1 MVSIR
6 LKPVG
11 KKHQISFRIVVAHK
25 RSKQTGRFIEDL
37 GWYNPH
43 TDKSFVKEE
52 RAKYWLSVGAQP
64 TDTVFNIFVNHKI
77 VEGPKKPK
85 HKKSKKRAEAPE
97 AKESQGRAAEPEQPQ
112 AEQPQPEAS
121 ESQEDQPQPEN
132 KEVET
137 KEQKPKPE
145 SEEQNQEDKKPESGQ
160 VQEEQKQ
167 EPEKKE

>member
-64 TDTVFNIFVNHKI
+64 TDTVFNIFVDHKI

-85 HKKSKKRAEAPE
+85 HKKSKKQAEVPE
-97 AKESQGRAAEPEQPQ
+97 AEENQGAAVKPEQSQ
-112 AEQPQPEAS
+112 AKQLQPEAS
-121 ESQEDQPQPEN
+121 ESQENQSQPES
-132 KEVET
+132 KEAEA
-137 KEQKPKPE
+137 KEQEPEPKPE
-145 SEEQNQEDKKPESGQ
+145 KQNQENKKPESSQ
-160 VQEEQKQ
+160 A
-167 EPEKKE
+167 